1 MFTYTPTKHDDFEEH
16 ARQLLEQKTS
26 MLEDR
31 ILSFWRVYEPKK
43 LNEYF
48 LHGIV
53 RRSLKQQAGALLA
66 AQRTMEELEQ
76 LPPALAESEA
86 WRNLMRI
93 EEDEEEED
101 PADREADW
109 GPWRQEYLDL
119 LEQQG

>member
-1 MFTYTPTKHDDFEEH
+1 
-16 ARQLLEQKTS
+16 
-26 MLEDR
+26 
-31 ILSFWRVYEPKK
+31 
-43 LNEYF
+43 
-48 LHGIV
+48 
-53 RRSLKQQAGALLA
+53 
-66 AQRTMEELEQ
+66 MEELEQ